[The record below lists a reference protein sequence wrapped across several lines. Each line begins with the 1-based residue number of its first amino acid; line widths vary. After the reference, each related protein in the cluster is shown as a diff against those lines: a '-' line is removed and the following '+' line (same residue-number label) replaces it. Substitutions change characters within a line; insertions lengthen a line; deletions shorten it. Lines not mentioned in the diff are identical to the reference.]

1 MKNDISQLTEEHFHE
16 WICTLF
22 GYQLRCREAK
32 LDPALAPIRNVLKA
46 HQVGMSYYFAG
57 EAFEDAVLT
66 GDNQIFLAE
75 TPEMADVYRTYVS
88 LIAKRFLGVT
98 LTGCPIVLSNGAEIH
113 FLSLDDLTFAGKSGH
128 VYVDEYFWIPDF
140 GKALHLAGA
149 LAMHKRWRK
158 TYCSTL
164 SERRGMARNFWSGD
178 HWKNLSPGRDS
189 ITFPGESSL
198 RDGGQLCPDR
208 QWRYVITIEDA
219 VRLGCNLMDIDE
231 LKDEYSQEAFN
242 FLFMCQFK
250 DSQESSLA

>member
-189 ITFPGESSL
+189 ITFPGESLL

-231 LKDEYSQEAFN
+231 LKAEYSQEAFN